1 MKRSLAIKIAAVLLL
16 LLAAVPAAAKDTWTK
31 LKSKNFTVIGNGG
44 QREIRKLTVNLE
56 EFRHVLSLL
65 FSKARIE
72 TPVPTTVFLFKNQ
85 SSFKPFKPQYKGKT
99 KENVAGY
106 FLSFADGNYITLT
119 SELGYGDPHEVIF
132 HEYEHFVVRNN
143 VPNAP
148 TWLDEGMAEFFS
160 TFKTSNDD
168 HKATLGGP
176 IARHI
181 LTLREGK
188 LLPLETLFTV
198 NRRSPHYN
206 ESGKAGIFYAQSW
219 ALVQFLMLHNEGKR
233 QPQLTKFIDGLTAGL
248 SIEENFRQSFQTDYK
263 TIENE
268 LRSYLGKFTFPILNV
283 NFPKQL
289 DFAKEVES
297 SVMPEAEVEYYLGDL
312 LLRGRRLDEAESH
325 LQKSIELDANFAR
338 SQISLGILR
347 MGQKRF
353 PEARKLLEAAMANEP
368 SNYLAHLHHGH
379 VLVQEDR
386 YEDAIKSYQHS
397 IKLKPEVAQSH
408 SDLGYAFLNL
418 GRDEDGIESFK
429 QATKLDPRNPFLYR
443 SRSYVYL
450 RLARGALAG
459 SDARMYLRLQGW
471 QDDHAAYMALALHF
485 GLRQSKQPAP
495 ANNILTEAL
504 TRLSVSEWPYPVFR
518 YLQRQITA
526 PELLALS
533 TDNDKLT
540 EAHAYIGLDLSLSGN
555 RDEAMPHL
563 KWVKESGNRNFVE
576 YNLALSEIE
585 RLDAKPD

>member
-1 MKRSLAIKIAAVLLL
+1 MKRSVAIKIAVVLLL
-16 LLAAVPAAAKDTWTK
+16 FCSAATAPAKDTWTK

-44 QREIRKLTVNLE
+44 QRDIQKLTVNLE

-65 FSKARIE
+65 FSKAKIE
-72 TPVPTTVFLFKNQ
+72 TPVPTTVFLFKNH

-99 KENVAGY
+99 RENVAGY
-106 FLSFADGNYITLT
+106 FLAFADGNYITLT
-119 SELGYGDPHEVIF
+119 SELGYGDPHEIIF

-168 HKATLGGP
+168 RKATLGGP
-176 IARHI
+176 IAHHI

-206 ESGKAGIFYAQSW
+206 ESSKAGIFYAQSW

-233 QPQLTKFIDGLTAGL
+233 QRQLTKFIDGLTTGL
-248 SIEENFRQSFQTDYK
+248 SIEENFRQSFQADYK

-289 DFAKEVES
+289 DFVKEVES
-297 SVMPEAEVEYYLGDL
+297 SLMPEAEVEYYLGDL
-312 LLRGRRLDEAESH
+312 LLRARRLDEAEAH
-325 LQKSIELDANFAR
+325 LQKSLQLDANFAR

-347 MGQKRF
+347 MGQKKF
-353 PEARKLLEAAMANEP
+353 PEARKLLETAMANDP

-379 VLVQEDR
+379 ALVEEER
-386 YEDAIKSYQHS
+386 YEDAIKSYQQS

-408 SDLGYAFLNL
+408 SDLGYALLSL
-418 GRDEDGIESFK
+418 GRDEEGIESLK

-443 SRSYVYL
+443 SRSYIYL
-450 RLARGALAG
+450 GMARGSLAG

-471 QDDHAAYMALALHF
+471 QDDHAAYMALALYF
-485 GLRQSKQPAP
+485 GLRQSKQTTPAT
-495 ANNILTEAL
+495 NVLTEAL
-504 TRLSVSEWPYPVFR
+504 TKLSDSEWPYPVFR

-526 PELLALS
+526 PELLNLA

-540 EAHAYIGLDLSLSGN
+540 EAHAYIGLDLSLNGN
-555 RDEAMPHL
+555 RDEALPHL
-563 KWVKESGNRNFVE
+563 NWVKDSGNRNFVE

-585 RLDAKPD
+585 RLQAKPD